1 MAQYT
6 ILNQQEI
13 DIIGAEFSIKN
24 IDSFSILIGGSE
36 NTNYLLKSK
45 SGSFVLTICEQ
56 KTAQRAIDLALL
68 LEHLEKN
75 QFKSSKI
82 IRTSKNEPIRFWDQ
96 KPVMIK
102 KFIDGIVHE
111 KLTYHLLTIVGSELG
126 KLHKIKAPEYLSKQT
141 NFGKEQFSTVSKYA
155 SGSGFETWLNKKL
168 ESIAPYFSEKL
179 PKALIH
185 SDLFCNNIVIAK
197 DEQSATIM
205 DFEEAVYYYRVF
217 DLGMTFI
224 GACRDKKTI
233 DTEKVKAFLKGY
245 CSEIKLLTTE
255 IDALKAFTIYAGTA
269 MTFWRHLNFNYT
281 EPTPALFDHY
291 LELQIITDY
300 MERQPSDYFHKIINS
315 IGFATI

>member
-13 DIIGAEFSIKN
+13 DLIGAEFSIKN
-24 IDSFSILIGGSE
+24 IDSFSILSGGSE

-56 KTAQRAIDLALL
+56 KTAQKARDLALL

-75 QFKSSKI
+75 QFNSSKI
-82 IRTSKNEPIRFWDQ
+82 IRTLKNKPISFWDQ

-111 KLTYHLLTIVGSELG
+111 KLPYHLLTLAGSELG
-126 KLHKIKAPEYLSKQT
+126 KLHKIKAPEYLSKKT
-141 NFGKEQFSTVSKYA
+141 NFGKEQFSTVRKYA
-155 SGSGFETWLNKKL
+155 RGSSFETWLNKKIK
-168 ESIAPYFSEKL
+168 SIAPYFSEKL

-197 DEQSATIM
+197 DKQSATIM

-224 GACRDKKTI
+224 GACSNKKTI

-245 CSEIKLLTTE
+245 CSEIKLLTKE

-269 MTFWRHLNFNYT
+269 MTFWRHLNFYYT

-300 MERQPSDYFHKIINS
+300 MERQPTDYFHKIINS
-315 IGFATI
+315 IGFVII